1 MSEEIKKS
9 TKFTIG
15 CMSWTGVLLSIAIIA
30 IRAFQPNAIPI
41 ESWSVS
47 SWILMLLPVIF
58 PLIFWIGFFIIGLF
72 CVVIAALFSK

>member
-30 IRAFQPNAIPI
+30 IRAFQPNATPI
-41 ESWSVS
+41 ESWTIG

-58 PLIFWIGFFIIGLF
+58 PLILWIGFIVLGLI